1 MRNCL
6 VVLLVFLSFCFQTF
20 ADVQVWDSG
29 FIDVSKM
36 AFANDTLEANQ
47 DRITSNVWI
56 TRGAR
61 KSIYNAAVET
71 KDSTGDSPSGT
82 LWAKGKISEYENLIY
97 EPFKK
102 MHGSNPSSLIDEEVV
117 LFLVEDSI
125 YIAITIKSWGSGPSG
140 GGSFEYSRATK
151 QRTTSSIADITLSFT
166 FAFPNPCSDAITI
179 QHSSP
184 IESIKLIDLMG
195 KTVLR
200 KEFSSY
206 ENTQQV
212 GLLELEKG
220 IYWIIINDKKRIKVT
235 KL

>member
-6 VVLLVFLSFCFQTF
+6 VVLAVFFSFCYQMS

-56 TRGAR
+56 TRSAR
-61 KSIYNAAVET
+61 KSIYNAAIET
-71 KDSTGDSPSGT
+71 KDSTAESPLGT
-82 LWAKGKISEYENLIY
+82 LWAKGKISEYENLIF

-102 MHGSNPSSLIDEEVV
+102 MHGNNPSSLIDEEVV

-140 GGSFEYSRATK
+140 GGSFEYSRAT
-151 QRTTSSIADITLSFT
+151 QRRTTSNIAEITLSTT
-166 FAFPNPCSDAITI
+166 FAFPNPCNNALTI

-184 IESIKLIDLMG
+184 IESLKLIDLMG
-195 KTVLR
+195 KTVLSTQ
-200 KEFSSY
+200 FSSY
-206 ENTQQV
+206 EETQQV
-212 GLLELEKG
+212 SFRELERG
-220 IYWIIINDKKRIKVT
+220 IYWMIINDKKRIKVT